1 MALTPIN
8 AFRPRRWRGALLP
21 SSARLRIEMLEPKKR
36 PVSAVADYTEI
47 RDVSSVVVRE
57 DAGTTLTLLF
67 DPEHNLEDRI
77 LNEQFIP

>member
-1 MALTPIN
+1 MFVEGVCCRHRDVWLQ
-8 AFRPRRWRGALLP
+8 FVLDV
-21 SSARLRIEMLEPKKR
+21 ARFFEVLEPRKR

-47 RDVSSVVVRE
+47 RDVKRVSIRE
-57 DAGTTLTLLF
+57 SPTATLTLLF